1 MAGCTF
7 TKTKGK
13 NDQERVKVKDPL
25 VITLASIDFIRI
37 DPKDLPK
44 EVEKNRIDLF
54 QIRPSQHQ
62 NNKGEADQ
70 GS

>member
-1 MAGCTF
+1 M
-7 TKTKGK
+7 
-13 NDQERVKVKDPL
+13 
-25 VITLASIDFIRI
+25 LASIDFIGI

-70 GS
+70 GFINWETLLKEEANKDGQ